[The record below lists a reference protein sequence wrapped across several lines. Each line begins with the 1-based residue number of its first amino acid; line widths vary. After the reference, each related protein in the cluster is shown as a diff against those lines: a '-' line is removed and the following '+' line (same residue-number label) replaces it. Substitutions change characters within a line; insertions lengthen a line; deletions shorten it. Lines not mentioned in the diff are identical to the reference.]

1 MCHDAAGPLQA
12 CSRRLD
18 SEQGW
23 RDLAGNN
30 KTLVSPL
37 EPNLKAPTAF
47 LWTKGHQNFL
57 RHRSGTKTEKVHSWE
72 LRNFKS

>member
-30 KTLVSPL
+30 KTLVSSL

-47 LWTKGHQNFL
+47 LLTKGHQNFL
-57 RHRSGTKTEKVHSWE
+57 RHRSGTKTKKVQSWE

>member
-12 CSRRLD
+12 CSRRSD
-18 SEQGW
+18 SEKGW
-23 RDLAGNN
+23 RDLARNN
-30 KTLVSPL
+30 KLLVSRL
-37 EPNLKAPTAF
+37 EPYLKAPTAF